1 MNLCI
6 NSAAD
11 SHFLDGD
18 SLPRANVH
26 LNRTFTWEKPLP
38 TLIPHALAFK
48 IQAQQSL
55 NGCWPRTPNCPWWSW
70 CCPNSLGRQVTC
82 QAASPSVTSLC
93 IWIGKRGWRHTV
105 CFVLKPRF
113 VPCVYT
119 VLPALGDSGKEVQPR
134 WQTPL
139 IHCLVGFEG
148 GFGEQKAAFLCG
160 TWPEAFR
167 PLHRV
172 LFIFSWVII
181 SAASPGAS
189 SQKSFLRRA
198 CSVYAAMVS
207 VLHVVN
213 TVFCFSSVSQI
224 MWKWSRRRQL
234 PIRSVC
240 FLILVFNIWQLFER
254 PFLLWS
260 HINEKWCIFT
270 YNFS

>member
-1 MNLCI
+1 M
-6 NSAAD
+6 
-11 SHFLDGD
+11 
-18 SLPRANVH
+18 
-26 LNRTFTWEKPLP
+26 
-38 TLIPHALAFK
+38 
-48 IQAQQSL
+48 
-55 NGCWPRTPNCPWWSW
+55 
-70 CCPNSLGRQVTC
+70 
-82 QAASPSVTSLC
+82 
-93 IWIGKRGWRHTV
+93 
-105 CFVLKPRF
+105 LKPRF

-148 GFGEQKAAFLCG
+148 GFGEQKAAFFCG

-207 VLHVVN
+207 VLPCGEYCILFQ
-213 TVFCFSSVSQI
+213 FCLPDNVKMVQEKAASYTQCVLSY
-224 MWKWSRRRQL
+224 SR
-234 PIRSVC
+234 
-240 FLILVFNIWQLFER
+240 F
-254 PFLLWS
+254 
-260 HINEKWCIFT
+260 
-270 YNFS
+270 